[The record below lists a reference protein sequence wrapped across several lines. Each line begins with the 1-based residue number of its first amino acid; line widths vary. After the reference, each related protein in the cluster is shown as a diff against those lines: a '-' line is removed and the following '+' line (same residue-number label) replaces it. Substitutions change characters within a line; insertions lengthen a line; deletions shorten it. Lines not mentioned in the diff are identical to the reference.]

1 MRKREKNGPGG
12 VESERERKREKRNV
26 SVRKTLEHS
35 PNFHSLSLNC
45 CCLFVLQ
52 WKHFLSSFCRQER
65 ERWKVKKEG
74 RGRGTWKNIA
84 LLLSFLFSDM
94 NPLKKKK
101 LPAKKSAWSHLNVYK
116 DNKLRVVL
124 LFSYQTDVTL
134 KSWPMCIFSKKL
146 FFIIDY
152 RGSSVIFIMDKGIVN
167 TVRG

>member
-1 MRKREKNGPGG
+1 MDPAGWRARGRE
-12 VESERERKREKRNV
+12 REKRGMWVLEKHLNIPRISIHYHSTAAVCLFYNGNISYQV
-26 SVRKTLEHS
+26 SVVKR
-35 PNFHSLSLNC
+35 
-45 CCLFVLQ
+45 
-52 WKHFLSSFCRQER
+52 ER

-84 LLLSFLFSDM
+84 LVLSFLFSDM

-152 RGSSVIFIMDKGIVN
+152 RGSSVIFIMDKVN
-167 TVRG
+167 C